1 MKKPCAIFFLFLLA
15 SAGLS
20 QNVFQKTFGGT
31 LSEYVYSVQQT
42 SDGGYILCGT
52 KDIDT
57 LTGNTDAFIIKTN
70 SAGDTLWSKIYGGT
84 SAEYGEAVRQTSD
97 GGYVL
102 AGITGSFGAGVEDIY
117 VVKTNSTGDTLWTKT
132 YGTIYDDLG
141 LSIEQ
146 TTDGGYVIAGHTES
160 NGAGKGDF
168 YCVKLDA
175 TGDTSWTKTY
185 GGPKHDHAFCGT
197 QTNDGG
203 FIFVGHTVSFGG
215 PSGGFYAVKTNSSGD
230 TLWTRVYG
238 GTTDSYCYTV
248 IQTSDNGYA
257 ITGYT
262 DCFGAG
268 GTDFYLVKT
277 NSTGD
282 TLWTK
287 TYGSANDDY
296 SYGIDQTSDGGY
308 IIAGTTSGVGGSDPD
323 ILLIKT
329 NGSGD
334 TLWTKTFGGAGSDNG
349 FSVAQ
354 TSDGGYIIGGTTS
367 SFGNGIYDAY
377 LIKTDANGNSG
388 CMQNNANVSVASPA
402 TLVSSTVTQILPPQT
417 FIENTSTTVS
427 KGMHS
432 YDVCGSI
439 GITSYN
445 AEPINI
451 YPNPSNGKFFISGNN
466 AATEMKVIVYN
477 MFGEIVYNNPSLTR
491 ISPIEISPSPEGIY
505 LVHISVNGAV
515 QNRKILVNK

>member
-1 MKKPCAIFFLFLLA
+1 MKKFCTITLFIFITVTCR
-15 SAGLS
+15 S
-20 QNVFQKTFGGT
+20 QTVFQKTFGNS
-31 LSEYVYSVQQT
+31 LSEYAYSVQQT
-42 SDGGYILCGT
+42 SDGGYIICGT

-57 LTGNTDAFIIKTN
+57 LTGNSDAFLIKTN
-70 SAGDTLWSKIYGGT
+70 SSGDTLWSKIYGGN
-84 SAEYGEAVRQTSD
+84 AGDFGEAVRQTTD
-97 GGYVL
+97 GGYVM

-117 VVKTNSTGDTLWTKT
+117 VVKTNSSGDTLWTKT

-175 TGDTSWTKTY
+175 AGDTIWSKTY

-203 FIFVGHTVSFGG
+203 FIFVGHSVSFGG
-215 PSGGFYAVKTNSSGD
+215 PTGGFYAVKTNASGD
-230 TLWTRVYG
+230 TVWTGVYG
-238 GTTDSYCYTV
+238 GANDSYCYTV

-257 ITGYT
+257 IIGYT

-277 NSTGD
+277 NSSGD

-287 TYGSANDDY
+287 TYGSTNDDY

-308 IIAGTTSGVGGSDPD
+308 IIAGTTSGTGGLNPD

-329 NGSGD
+329 NVTGD
-334 TLWTKTFGGAGSDNG
+334 TLWTKTYGGTGTDNG
-349 FSVAQ
+349 FSVEQ
-354 TSDGGYIIGGTTS
+354 TLDGGYIIAGTTS
-367 SFGNGIYDAY
+367 SFGNGKYDVY

-388 CMQNNANVSVASPA
+388 CMKKNTTLVTKSPSA
-402 TLVSSTVTQILPPQT
+402 LVSSTATQIVPPQT
-417 FIENTSTTVS
+417 FIGNTSTTVTE
-427 KGMHS
+427 GMVS

-439 GITSYN
+439 GITAYN
-445 AEPINI
+445 AELLNI
-451 YPNPSNGKFFISGNN
+451 YPNPSSGKFFICGNN
-466 AATEMKVIVYN
+466 AASEIKVTIYNTLGETVY
-477 MFGEIVYNNPSLTR
+477 YNPSITSL
-491 ISPIEISPSPEGIY
+491 SPIEICPSSTGIY
-505 LVHISVNGAV
+505 LVQININGTV
-515 QNRKILVNK
+515 HNRKILVNK